1 MAKVAKVFSA
11 MLLLSVI
18 LLDARLAIAESSG
31 QTVVVDSPTLN
42 VRSGPGLTYSLIG
55 KLKDGQKLEVLD
67 RSDDWLQISIDGETG
82 WIASWLTKSNDSGS
96 SENKTIVSRVD
107 SLNIRSSPSI
117 ASAAIGKLRS
127 GDFANLIEYQGEW
140 ALIIVDGMEGWVH
153 TTYITEVEK
162 DEKPGAS
169 ESKKARVKDA
179 NSFTVIVDR
188 LNVRK
193 KPDQT
198 SKRIGSVIKN
208 DTYPIEKI
216 DGNWVKISLDGKKSG
231 WVYAFHGELSNKVP
245 KSSNTS
251 SKTNVKTVSIVT
263 NGTNIRV
270 KPTTASD
277 VALRADAGD
286 AFQVVKK
293 KDDWY
298 EIELPDGSTA
308 YVADWVVNSSETS
321 SSATNTS
328 TKKVK
333 RIPGTLKGIT
343 IALDPGHGGND
354 RGTTGTRG
362 TDEKDLTLQT
372 AELLAGKL
380 KDAGATVI
388 MTRNSDSYVS
398 LRKRTS
404 IAHEEGADAF
414 VSMHYDA
421 NPDRSITGF
430 TTYYTQS
437 AQQAF
442 AQSVNEGLSGTID
455 LPNRGTQPANYLVLR
470 ENRLPAV
477 LIELG
482 FLSNSSEERVLTSS
496 YFREQASQGIYKGL
510 LHYFD
515 TH

>member
-1 MAKVAKVFSA
+1 MARLAKLVAAV
-11 MLLLSVI
+11 LLLSVT
-18 LLDARLAIAESSG
+18 LLDARLATAESSG
-31 QTVVVDSPTLN
+31 QTVIVDSPTLN

-67 RSDDWLQISIDGETG
+67 RSDDWLQISVDGETG

-96 SENKTIVSRVD
+96 NENKTIVSRVD

-117 ASAAIGKLRS
+117 TSAAIGKLRS
-127 GDFANLIEYQGEW
+127 GDLAKLVEYQGEW
-140 ALIIVDGMEGWVH
+140 ASIIVDGMEGWVH
-153 TTYITEVEK
+153 TTYITEVE
-162 DEKPGAS
+162 EGQKPGAS
-169 ESKKARVKDA
+169 ESEKPKVTDA

-198 SKRIGSVIKN
+198 SKRIGTVSKN

-231 WVYAFHGELSNKVP
+231 WVYAFHGELSSKST
-245 KSSNTS
+245 KSSNNSNT
-251 SKTNVKTVSIVT
+251 VAKTVSIVT
-263 NGTNIRV
+263 NGTNVRV
-270 KPTTASD
+270 EPTTASD

-286 AFQVVKK
+286 VFQVVEKR
-293 KDDWY
+293 DDWY
-298 EIELPDGSTA
+298 EIQLLDGGTA
-308 YVADWVVNSSETS
+308 YVAEWVVNSSETS
-321 SSATNTS
+321 ASSANAA
-328 TKKVK
+328 TKKPK

-343 IALDPGHGGND
+343 IAIDPGHGGND

-362 TDEKDLTLQT
+362 SDEKDLTLQT

-380 KDAGATVI
+380 KDAGAKVI
-388 MTRNSDSYVS
+388 MTRDSDSYVS

-414 VSMHYDA
+414 VSLHYDA

-437 AQQAF
+437 AQQSF

-515 TH
+515 TN

>member
-1 MAKVAKVFSA
+1 MAKLAKLVAA
-11 MLLLSVI
+11 ILLLSVT
-18 LLDARLAIAESSG
+18 LLDVRPAAANSSG
-31 QTVVVDSPTLN
+31 QTVIVDSPTLN

-55 KLKDGQKLEVLD
+55 ELKSGQELQVLD
-67 RSDDWLQISIDGETG
+67 RSDEWLQVSVDGETG
-82 WIASWLTKSNDSGS
+82 WVASWLTKSADSRS
-96 SENKTIVSRVD
+96 TENKTIVSRVD

-117 ASAAIGKLRS
+117 TSAAIGKLRS
-127 GDFANLIEYQGEW
+127 GDLAKLVEYQGEW
-140 ALIIVDGMEGWVH
+140 ASIIVDGMEGWVH
-153 TTYITEVEK
+153 TTYITEVDADQK
-162 DEKPGAS
+162 QGQS
-169 ESKKARVKDA
+169 ESKKSDVKDA

-198 SKRIGSVIKN
+198 SKQIGTVSKSE
-208 DTYPIEKI
+208 TYPIEKI
-216 DGNWVKISLDGKKSG
+216 DGNWVKIMMSGKKSG
-231 WVYAFHGELSNKVP
+231 WVYSFHGELSNKAP
-245 KSSNTS
+245 SNSGTS
-251 SKTNVKTVSIVT
+251 KNTAKTVSIVT
-263 NGTNIRV
+263 NGTNVRV
-270 KPTTASD
+270 EPTTSSD
-277 VALRADAGD
+277 VALRADAGEV
-286 AFQVVKK
+286 FRVVEK

-298 EIELPDGSTA
+298 EIQLPDGGTA
-308 YVADWVVNSSETS
+308 YVAEWVVNSSEA
-321 SSATNTS
+321 SAAS
-328 TKKVK
+328 TQTVPKKKK
-333 RIPGTLKGIT
+333 RVPGTLKGIT

-362 TDEKDLTLQT
+362 SDEKDLTLQT

-380 KDAGATVI
+380 KDAGATVV
-388 MTRNSDSYVS
+388 MTRDSDSYVS

-404 IAHEEGADAF
+404 IAQQEGADVF
-414 VSMHYDA
+414 VSLHYDA

-437 AQQAF
+437 AQQSF
-442 AQSVNEGLSGTID
+442 AQSINEGLSSTID

-510 LHYFD
+510 LNYFEEN
-515 TH
+515 